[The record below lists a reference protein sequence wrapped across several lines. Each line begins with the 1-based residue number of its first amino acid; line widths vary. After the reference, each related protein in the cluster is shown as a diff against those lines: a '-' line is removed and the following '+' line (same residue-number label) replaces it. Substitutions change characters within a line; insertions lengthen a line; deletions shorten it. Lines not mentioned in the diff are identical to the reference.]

1 MKCAEKGI
9 KHDMERGKEEKHGS
23 GRTSKRSGV
32 GAPKFNAF
40 VSFFSTAP
48 SFPVLSYT
56 SPFICVVTDNYH
68 SA

>member
-9 KHDMERGKEEKHGS
+9 KHDMERSKEEKHGS

-40 VSFFSTAP
+40 VSCFLPPRLDSYSVLHLAP
-48 SFPVLSYT
+48 S
-56 SPFICVVTDNYH
+56 
-68 SA
+68 